1 MIATHPFA
9 YILPTNLY
17 TTERIETIRNLSRG
31 RNFRRKSLNIFGQW
45 QRILRHHPPENV
57 NALRIVV
64 WKILLCMF
72 VRSVSPFI
80 GGYAISGMR
89 RNDQSSDVNGILLT
103 QPRTM
108 TNSLEL
114 LINTCSVRWL
124 CTSWH
129 EFSSSQSLLR
139 RQYWLTEC
147 QRDLA

>member
-31 RNFRRKSLNIFGQW
+31 RNFRRKWLNIFGQW

-72 VRSVSPFI
+72 VRSVSPSI

-89 RNDQSSDVNGILLT
+89 RNDQSSDVFKISMEFG
-103 QPRTM
+103 